1 MGIEKVGNQGVYVIT
16 GSGRDPRKTS
26 TGQSWADLITKQKYM
41 LFKEAHDQ
49 AMREYEAGQ
58 ITAKERAKR
67 IEGIRKELMR
77 EQRDISRAEQQ
88 LRRQQLRGEE
98 RRGELEYREKAKE
111 GLTSYSKTTKEGG
124 GSGGTGGTKGTRGYR
139 GVKQE
144 IPTQRAYLRT
154 LNSDIEK
161 ISRQTN
167 QLEARQ
173 RQLEAS
179 IPKQKIQKNMQNDLF
194 GFIADPANETELTY
208 QQNSQIIQGNN
219 RRIDKLRSDLQ
230 KIEGYKTREQFEEW
244 YKENELPTIEF
255 TGAVAPTPGTS
266 GTEGEAEDRTS
277 TTYRSK
283 TRKEPLGTLEGV
295 DYSAVQDELAGR
307 KADVQKDLDILEA
320 MERQSA
326 QEPFDFMGRRREI
339 YNKEFGREPR
349 RRRDREVENEFLGT
363 EAIPEDYSQPVEE
376 ETDVVAEEV
385 AKGQVIDRPI
395 TAPTAQRY
403 TVKEG
408 DTLGGISQQ
417 YYGDP
422 ARYTE
427 IAEASKIQDPNRLS
441 VGQELMIPQDQP
453 QMPAAQ
459 SQQPMVDE
467 VVEQQSISPELT
479 PAPAPTPTPRVQ
491 RLGRMSTY
499 AEAMKQTPADPIRQQ
514 FEQVKNLGQMEK
526 QEVAFRLLNQAKQ
539 AYGVSSKEYE
549 KTKKRILS
557 ELAKTLDPKQARN
570 MRKVKSL
577 QDNKPGQ
584 YHLLGDDIRGLTKET
599 KNFVVSLFPVNDD
612 TKTEEIES
620 LYKNAQQQIRLGI
633 ADKSQK
639 KKALDMLDL
648 MYLAV
653 IQDKR

>member
-26 TGQSWADLITKQKYM
+26 TGQSWADLVTKQKYM

-88 LRRQQLRGEE
+88 LRRQQLRSEE

-124 GSGGTGGTKGTRGYR
+124 DGGGTPATKGTRGYR

-144 IPTQRAYLRT
+144 IPTQRDYLRT
-154 LNSDIEK
+154 LNSDISK
-161 ISRQTN
+161 IQQQTN
-167 QLEARQ
+167 SLEARQ
-173 RQLEAS
+173 RQLEDT
-179 IPKQKIQKNMQNDLF
+179 IPKQKIQKSMQNDLF

-208 QQNSQIIQGNN
+208 QQNSQTIQGNN
-219 RRIDKLRSDLQ
+219 RRIEKLRDDIE
-230 KIEGYKTREQFEEW
+230 KIEGYKTRDQFEEW
-244 YKENELPTIEF
+244 YRENELPTIEF
-255 TGAVAPTPGTS
+255 AGAVAPTPGTPA
-266 GTEGEAEDRTS
+266 TKGEAEDRTS
-277 TTYRSK
+277 TTYRGK

-320 MERQSA
+320 MERQSG

-376 ETDVVAEEV
+376 EVAVEETMSPV
-385 AKGQVIDRPI
+385 ETAMQEGNVEFQVRP
-395 TAPTAQRY
+395 
-403 TVKEG
+403 EM
-408 DTLGGISQQ
+408 TLGMQQ
-417 YYGDP
+417 GP
-422 ARYTE
+422 SVFVGNE
-427 IAEASKIQDPNRLS
+427 KSVESLGGLEATMPEGMVEEPRIQ
-441 VGQELMIPQDQP
+441 
-453 QMPAAQ
+453 
-459 SQQPMVDE
+459 
-467 VVEQQSISPELT
+467 PELT

-549 KTKKRILS
+549 KTKKRILN